1 MGVATVIPAGS
12 VSVKATPVSAAA
24 AFELPMVKFKLV
36 VPFSGML
43 AAPKDLAMLGG
54 AIAVRLAAAVFPVP
68 PLTEE
73 TAPVVLL

>member
-12 VSVKATPVSAAA
+12 VSVKATPVS
-24 AFELPMVKFKLV
+24 ELPAFGLVMVKLKLV
-36 VPFSGML
+36 VPFSGMV

-54 AIAVRLAAAVFPVP
+54 AIAVRLAEAVFPVP
-68 PLTEE
+68 PLVEE